1 MVRIAIGADH
11 GGYEMKE
18 RMKQYIAQLGYETMD
33 VGTFSTVR
41 CDYPDYAFM
50 AAQAVSSRKCDV
62 GIMIDAV
69 GIGSSIMA
77 NKVPGVRAAVAN
89 EIYSAR
95 NSKLHN
101 GANMLCM
108 GSLIIGDGVAK
119 EIIKVWLETEL
130 DGDRNKKRV
139 KQISDIEARI
149 IGCSRT

>member
-1 MVRIAIGADH
+1 MKIAIGADH
-11 GGYEMKE
+11 GGYELKE
-18 RMKQYIAQLGYETMD
+18 RMKKYIAELGYETMD

-50 AAQAVSSRKCDV
+50 VAEAVASKKCDY

-69 GIGSSIMA
+69 GIGSSVMA

-95 NSKLHN
+95 NAKLHN
-101 GANMLCM
+101 GTNVLCI

-119 EIIKVWLETEL
+119 EVIKTWLETDL
-130 DGDRNKKRV
+130 SGDRNIQRV
-139 KQISDIEARI
+139 NQICAIEQRI
-149 IGCSRT
+149 LGCNR

>member
-1 MVRIAIGADH
+1 MKIAIGADH

-18 RMKQYIAQLGYETMD
+18 RMKTYITKELGHEVVD
-33 VGTFSTVR
+33 FGTFSTER

-50 AAQAVSSRKCDV
+50 VASAVSTHKCDC

-69 GIGSSIMA
+69 GIGSSVMA

-101 GANMLCM
+101 GCNMLCM

-119 EIIKVWLETEL
+119 EVIKIWLSTEL

-139 KQISDIEARI
+139 QMICDIENRI
-149 IGCSRT
+149 LGNNR

>member
-1 MVRIAIGADH
+1 MKIAIGADH

-18 RMKQYIAQLGYETMD
+18 RMKKYITEELGHECVD
-33 VGTFSTVR
+33 VGTFSTKR

-50 AAQAVSSRKCDV
+50 VAEAVSSKKCDY

-101 GANMLCM
+101 GANVLCM

-119 EIIKVWLETEL
+119 EIIKIWLETDLAGE
-130 DGDRNKKRV
+130 RNIKRV
-139 KQISDIEARI
+139 ILRCSIESRI
-149 IGCSRT
+149 LGCRT

>member
-1 MVRIAIGADH
+1 MKIAIGADH

-18 RMKQYIAQLGYETMD
+18 RMKEYIAGLGHEIMD
-33 VGTFSTVR
+33 VGTFSTER

-50 AAQAVSSRKCDV
+50 TAQAVSLHKCDA

-69 GIGSSIMA
+69 GTGSSIMA

-119 EIIKVWLETEL
+119 EIIKIWLNTEL
-130 DGDRNKKRV
+130 EGDRNKQRV
-139 KQISDIEARI
+139 QRICDIEARI
-149 IGCSRT
+149 LGCSRN

>member
-1 MVRIAIGADH
+1 MVA
-11 GGYEMKE
+11 E
-18 RMKQYIAQLGYETMD
+18 
-33 VGTFSTVR
+33 
-41 CDYPDYAFM
+41 
-50 AAQAVSSRKCDV
+50 AVSSKKCDY

-101 GANMLCM
+101 GSNVLCM

-119 EIIKVWLETEL
+119 EIIKIWLETDL
-130 DGDRNKKRV
+130 AGDRNIKRV
-139 KQISDIEARI
+139 NQICSIESRI
-149 IGCSRT
+149 LGCRK

>member
-69 GIGSSIMA
+69 GIGSFI
-77 NKVPGVRAAVAN
+77 
-89 EIYSAR
+89 
-95 NSKLHN
+95 LHGTVSFTTAQICFVW
-101 GANMLCM
+101 GAL
-108 GSLIIGDGVAK
+108 L
-119 EIIKVWLETEL
+119 
-130 DGDRNKKRV
+130 
-139 KQISDIEARI
+139 
-149 IGCSRT
+149 

>member
-1 MVRIAIGADH
+1 MKIARGADH

-18 RMKQYIAQLGYETMD
+18 RMKKYIAELGHETVD
-33 VGTFSTVR
+33 VGTYSTKR

-50 AAQAVSSRKCDV
+50 TAQAVSSHKCDV

-77 NKVPGVRAAVAN
+77 NKVPGIRAAVAN

-95 NSKLHN
+95 NSRLHN

-119 EIIKVWLETEL
+119 EIIKVWLDTEL
-130 DGDRNKKRV
+130 DGDRNKQRV
-139 KQISDIEARI
+139 KQICDIEDRI
-149 IGCSRT
+149 LGCGRN